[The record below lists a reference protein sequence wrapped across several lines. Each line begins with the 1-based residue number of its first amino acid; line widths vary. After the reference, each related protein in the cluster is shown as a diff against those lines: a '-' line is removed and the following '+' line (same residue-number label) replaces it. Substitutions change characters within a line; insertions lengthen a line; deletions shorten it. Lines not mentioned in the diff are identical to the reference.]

1 MKQNGISP
9 KRQTYVP
16 PRIEIIEIEQQTVLC
31 GSGVK
36 GNSTESFGFSGFD
49 WI

>member
-16 PRIEIIEIEQQTVLC
+16 PRMEIIEIEQQTVLC
-31 GSGVK
+31 GSGIS
-36 GNSTESFGFSGFD
+36 GNSIESIGVEDFG
-49 WI
+49 WL

>member
-1 MKQNGISP
+1 MKQNEISP

-31 GSGVK
+31 GSG
-36 GNSTESFGFSGFD
+36 GNSTENIGFSGFD